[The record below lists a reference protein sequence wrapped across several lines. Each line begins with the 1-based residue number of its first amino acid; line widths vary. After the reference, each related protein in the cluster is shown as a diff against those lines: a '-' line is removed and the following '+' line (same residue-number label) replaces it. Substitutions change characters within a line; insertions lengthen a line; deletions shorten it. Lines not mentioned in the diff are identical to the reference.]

1 MRQTLMQLKFYCKY
15 FQLATRAEQLEAK
28 TTEKRIKCCA
38 QPDEAQWVSVCVF
51 MCWKI
56 ESRSRKL

>member
-1 MRQTLMQLKFYCKY
+1 MRQTLMQLKFYCEY

-38 QPDEAQWVSVCVF
+38 QPDEAQWVSVCVYVL
-51 MCWKI
+51 KN
-56 ESRSRKL
+56 RK